1 MESPQS
7 EFKSSTRLNLR
18 HNSPSIERM
27 NTQFF
32 GGPITRT
39 VKALIV
45 VNVVVFLLQIFS
57 YLARSLFV
65 MEYFSLVP
73 EYITSDFRIWQF
85 VSYMFLHSISPP
97 FFHILFNMLMLFMFG
112 NELERYWGSRRFLTY
127 YFITGIGA
135 GFSSWLVSP
144 HSIVPIIGAS
154 GAIYGLLLAYGLI
167 YPNRVILLGF
177 LFPIKAK
184 WLVLFM
190 GAIAFLSSLTD
201 PNAGIAHVAH
211 LGGMVFGYL
220 FLKGKGWMGKY
231 QYYNKQRQH
240 EQLKKQFELYYG
252 DVRRKIEQD
261 KKKGP
266 TIH

>member
-97 FFHILFNMLMLFMFG
+97 FFHILFNMLMLFIFG

-144 HSIVPIIGAS
+144 QLHPV
-154 GAIYGLLLAYGLI
+154 LI
-167 YPNRVILLGF
+167 QILL
-177 LFPIKAK
+177 
-184 WLVLFM
+184 
-190 GAIAFLSSLTD
+190 
-201 PNAGIAHVAH
+201 
-211 LGGMVFGYL
+211 
-220 FLKGKGWMGKY
+220 
-231 QYYNKQRQH
+231 
-240 EQLKKQFELYYG
+240 KK
-252 DVRRKIEQD
+252 
-261 KKKGP
+261 
-266 TIH
+266 